1 MFKISLNG
9 NLPIYEQ
16 LIEKIEEMVLLGVLE
31 PDTALPSVRDFA
43 SELAINPNTVQ
54 KAFSELDKRGVTY
67 SVSGKG
73 RFVTSNVSN
82 LLKQKSDKHIEDMLF
97 SAKELI
103 SLGIDKSILIHE
115 IEKVK
120 HHSKICGA

>member
-31 PDTALPSVRDFA
+31 PDTAIPSVRDFA

-73 RFVTSNVSN
+73 RFVTSDVSKII
-82 LLKQKSDKHIEDMLF
+82 KQKSDKHIEDML
-97 SAKELI
+97 SSVRELI
-103 SLGIDKSILIHE
+103 NLGTDKSILIHE
-115 IEKVK
+115 IEKLYK
-120 HHSKICGA
+120 EGNK

>member
-31 PDTALPSVRDFA
+31 PDTAIPSVRDFA

-73 RFVTSNVSN
+73 RFVTSDVS
-82 LLKQKSDKHIEDMLF
+82 KIIEQKSDKHIEDML
-97 SAKELI
+97 SSVRELI
-103 SLGIDKSILIHE
+103 NLNVDKSILIHE
-115 IEKVK
+115 IEKLYEEGNK
-120 HHSKICGA
+120 

>member
-1 MFKISLNG
+1 MFKISLNK
-9 NLPIYEQ
+9 NFPIYEQ

-31 PDTALPSVRDFA
+31 PDTAIPSVRDFA

-73 RFVTSNVSN
+73 RFVAGD
-82 LLKQKSDKHIEDMLF
+82 LDKIIKQKADKHILDMLS

-103 SLGIDKSILIHE
+103 NLGIDKDILIHE
-115 IEKVK
+115 IERLYEEGNK
-120 HHSKICGA
+120 

>member
-1 MFKISLNG
+1 MFKICLNK
-9 NLPIYEQ
+9 NFPIYEQ

-31 PDTALPSVRDFA
+31 PDTAIPSVRDFA

-73 RFVTSNVSN
+73 RFVASD
-82 LLKQKSDKHIEDMLF
+82 LDKIIKQKADKHILDMLS

-103 SLGIDKSILIHE
+103 NLGIDKDILIHE
-115 IEKVK
+115 IERLYKEGNK
-120 HHSKICGA
+120 

>member
-115 IEKVK
+115 IEKLYK
-120 HHSKICGA
+120 EGNK

>member
-16 LIEKIEEMVLLGVLE
+16 LIEKVEEMVLMGVLE

-54 KAFSELDKRGVTY
+54 KAFAELDKRGVTY

-73 RFVTSNVSN
+73 RFVTSDIS
-82 LLKQKSDKHIEDMLF
+82 KIIRQKADKHISDMLN
-97 SAKELI
+97 SASELKN
-103 SLGIDKSILIHE
+103 LGISMDILTQE
-115 IEKVK
+115 IEKLYK
-120 HHSKICGA
+120 EGDK

>member
-31 PDTALPSVRDFA
+31 PDTAIPSVRDFA

-73 RFVTSNVSN
+73 RFVTSDISKII
-82 LLKQKSDKHIEDMLF
+82 KQKSDKHIGDML
-97 SAKELI
+97 SSVRELI
-103 SLGIDKSILIHE
+103 NLGVDKSILIHE
-115 IEKVK
+115 IEKLYK
-120 HHSKICGA
+120 EGNK

>member
-16 LIEKIEEMVLLGVLE
+16 LIEKIEEMVLMGVLE

-54 KAFSELDKRGVTY
+54 KAFAELDKRGVTY

-73 RFVTSNVSN
+73 RFVTSDIS
-82 LLKQKSDKHIEDMLF
+82 KIIRQKAEKHISDMLN
-97 SAKELI
+97 SASELKN
-103 SLGIDKSILIHE
+103 LGISMDILTQE
-115 IEKVK
+115 IEKLYK
-120 HHSKICGA
+120 EGDK

>member
-1 MFKISLNG
+1 MFKICLNK
-9 NLPIYEQ
+9 NFPIYEQ

-31 PDTALPSVRDFA
+31 PDTAIPSVRDFA

-73 RFVTSNVSN
+73 RFVASDLDKIIN
-82 LLKQKSDKHIEDMLF
+82 QKADKHILDMLS

-103 SLGIDKSILIHE
+103 NLGIDKSILIHE
-115 IEKVK
+115 IERLYKEGNK
-120 HHSKICGA
+120 

>member
-31 PDTALPSVRDFA
+31 PDTAIPSVRDFA

-73 RFVTSNVSN
+73 RFVTSDIDRI
-82 LLKQKSDKHIEDMLF
+82 LKQKSDKHIEDML
-97 SAKELI
+97 SSVQELI
-103 SLGIDKSILIHE
+103 NLNVDKSILIHE
-115 IEKVK
+115 IEKLYK
-120 HHSKICGA
+120 EGNK

>member
-31 PDTALPSVRDFA
+31 PDTAIPSVRDFA

-54 KAFSELDKRGVTY
+54 KALQILEDEGLITTDRTN
-67 SVSGKG
+67 GK
-73 RFVTSNVSN
+73 FVASSSK
-82 LLKQKSDKHIEDMLF
+82 LLESQKNKTIKLQNQKQKSDTETHNIFFVLNCM
-97 SAKELI
+97 S
-103 SLGIDKSILIHE
+103 
-115 IEKVK
+115 
-120 HHSKICGA
+120 

>member
-31 PDTALPSVRDFA
+31 PDTAIPSVRDFA

-73 RFVTSNVSN
+73 RFVTSDIDRI
-82 LLKQKSDKHIEDMLF
+82 LKQKSDKHIEDML
-97 SAKELI
+97 SSVRELI
-103 SLGIDKSILIHE
+103 NLDVDKSILIHE
-115 IEKVK
+115 IEKLYK
-120 HHSKICGA
+120 EGNK

>member
-31 PDTALPSVRDFA
+31 PDTAIPSVRDFA

-73 RFVTSNVSN
+73 RFVTSN
-82 LLKQKSDKHIEDMLF
+82 LDKIIKQKADKHIDDML
-97 SAKELI
+97 SSVRELI
-103 SLGIDKSILIHE
+103 NLGIDKSILIHE
-115 IEKVK
+115 IDRLYKEGNK
-120 HHSKICGA
+120 

>member
-1 MFKISLNG
+1 MFKISLNK
-9 NLPIYEQ
+9 NFPIYEQ

-31 PDTALPSVRDFA
+31 PDTAIPSVRDFA

-73 RFVTSNVSN
+73 RFVASD
-82 LLKQKSDKHIEDMLF
+82 LDKIIKQKADKHILDMLS
-97 SAKELI
+97 SARELI
-103 SLGIDKSILIHE
+103 NLGIDKSILIHE
-115 IEKVK
+115 IERLYKEGNK
-120 HHSKICGA
+120 

>member
-1 MFKISLNG
+1 MFKISLNK
-9 NLPIYEQ
+9 NFPIYEQ

-31 PDTALPSVRDFA
+31 PDTAIPSVRDFA

-73 RFVTSNVSN
+73 RFVTSD
-82 LLKQKSDKHIEDMLF
+82 LDKIIKQKADKHILDMLS

-103 SLGIDKSILIHE
+103 NLGIDKDILIHE
-115 IEKVK
+115 IERLYKEGNK
-120 HHSKICGA
+120 

>member
-9 NLPIYEQ
+9 NAPIYEQ
-16 LIEKIEEMVLLGVLE
+16 LIEKIEEMVLLGILE
-31 PDTALPSVRDFA
+31 PDTPIPSVRDFA

-73 RFVTSNVSN
+73 RFVTNDISKIV
-82 LLKQKSDKHIEDMLF
+82 KQKSDMHIQNML
-97 SAKELI
+97 SSVSELI
-103 SLGIDKSILIHE
+103 ELGVDKSILIHE
-115 IEKVK
+115 IEKLYEEGNK
-120 HHSKICGA
+120 

>member
-31 PDTALPSVRDFA
+31 PDTAIPSVRDFA

-73 RFVTSNVSN
+73 RFVTSDVSKII
-82 LLKQKSDKHIEDMLF
+82 KQKSDKHIEDML
-97 SAKELI
+97 SSVRELI
-103 SLGIDKSILIHE
+103 NLNVDKSILIHE
-115 IEKVK
+115 IEKLYK
-120 HHSKICGA
+120 EGNK

>member
-31 PDTALPSVRDFA
+31 PDTAIPSVRDFA

-73 RFVTSNVSN
+73 RFVTSDIEKI
-82 LLKQKSDKHIEDMLF
+82 LKQKSDKHIEDML
-97 SAKELI
+97 SSVRELI
-103 SLGIDKSILIHE
+103 KLDVDKSILIHE
-115 IEKVK
+115 IEKLYK
-120 HHSKICGA
+120 EGNK

>member
-1 MFKISLNG
+1 MFKISLNR

-31 PDTALPSVRDFA
+31 PDTAIPSVRDFA

-73 RFVTSNVSN
+73 RFVTSDVSKII
-82 LLKQKSDKHIEDMLF
+82 KQKSDKHIEDML
-97 SAKELI
+97 SSVRELI
-103 SLGIDKSILIHE
+103 NLNVDKSILIHE
-115 IEKVK
+115 IEKLYEEGNK
-120 HHSKICGA
+120 

>member
-16 LIEKIEEMVLLGVLE
+16 LIEKIEEMVLMGVLE

-54 KAFSELDKRGVTY
+54 KAFAELDKRGVTY

-73 RFVTSNVSN
+73 RFVTSDIS
-82 LLKQKSDKHIEDMLF
+82 KIIRQKADKHISDMLN
-97 SAKELI
+97 SASELKY
-103 SLGIDKSILIHE
+103 LGISMNILTQE
-115 IEKVK
+115 IEKLYK
-120 HHSKICGA
+120 EGDK

>member
-1 MFKISLNG
+1 MFKISLNS

-31 PDTALPSVRDFA
+31 PDTAIPSVRDFA

-73 RFVTSNVSN
+73 RFVTSDISKII
-82 LLKQKSDKHIEDMLF
+82 KQKSDKHIGDML
-97 SAKELI
+97 SSVRELI
-103 SLGIDKSILIHE
+103 NLGVDKSILIHE
-115 IEKVK
+115 IEKLYK
-120 HHSKICGA
+120 EGNK

>member
-16 LIEKIEEMVLLGVLE
+16 LIEKIEEMVLMGVLE

-54 KAFSELDKRGVTY
+54 KAFAELDKRGVTY

-73 RFVTSNVSN
+73 RFVTSDIS
-82 LLKQKSDKHIEDMLF
+82 KIIRQKADKHISDMLN
-97 SAKELI
+97 SASELKN
-103 SLGIDKSILIHE
+103 LGISMNILTQE
-115 IEKVK
+115 IEKLYK
-120 HHSKICGA
+120 EGDK

>member
-31 PDTALPSVRDFA
+31 PDTAIPSVRDFA

-73 RFVTSNVSN
+73 RFVTSDIDRI
-82 LLKQKSDKHIEDMLF
+82 LKQKSDKHIEDML
-97 SAKELI
+97 SSVQELI
-103 SLGIDKSILIHE
+103 NLNVDKSILIHG
-115 IEKVK
+115 IEKLYQEGNK
-120 HHSKICGA
+120 